1 MAEYNQ
7 QARIEAYIRD
17 IIEVCRSDPAKLEVA
32 IVNFQSLLDAM
43 KLYGRSPKYYNNFI
57 EDAEK
62 NSQLTQHFPYTGNNR
77 KDNDPY
83 KFPVVGE
90 LEKIYGRKLKQTE
103 LQALGVQLA
112 SKTGLK
118 LERDTKRSKPLLL
131 QWFYKNWTT
140 LKPKIHEFNLN
151 NMNFTK

>member
-1 MAEYNQ
+1 MQ
-7 QARIEAYIRD
+7 KRTH
-17 IIEVCRSDPAKLEVA
+17 S
-32 IVNFQSLLDAM
+32 S
-43 KLYGRSPKYYNNFI
+43 
-57 EDAEK
+57 
-62 NSQLTQHFPYTGNNR
+62 HFPYTGNNR